1 MSIVFHSNHGKIH
14 LNGFQFSEADLAA
27 VQKINLI
34 AAGTSWHAALV
45 GKFLLEELARI
56 PTEVDISSEFR
67 YRKPIIQP
75 GTLTVA
81 ITQSGETAD
90 TIAAIREAKQLGSLT
105 MSITNVAG
113 SMIVRET
120 QGALLTHAGPEIG
133 VASTKAFTTQLTAF
147 YLLALYMAE
156 LRNTLSVQATD

>member
-1 MSIVFHSNHGKIH
+1 M
-14 LNGFQFSEADLAA
+14 SEADLAG
-27 VQKINLI
+27 VKKINLI

-45 GKFLLEELARI
+45 GKFLLEEIARI

-105 MSITNVAG
+105 LSITNVAG

-120 QGALLTHAGPEIG
+120 QGAIVYSCRTRNRSCINKSIHHTTNGILLVRPLHG
-133 VASTKAFTTQLTAF
+133 
-147 YLLALYMAE
+147 
-156 LRNTLSVQATD
+156 